1 MGMENTNTENT
12 NKNNINNEVVAEKV
26 ESGSNQTGQTVS
38 SSSNSSE
45 LPEELKGWSWAAFL
59 WGGFWSAG
67 HRTWIGLLAFIPWIG
82 VIMVFI
88 LGLKGNEWAWKN
100 NKWESV
106 EEFKRVQKKWVK
118 AWFIVFVIL
127 LLISGFGIAMN
138 LIF

>member
-1 MGMENTNTENT
+1 MENTKTERLSET
-12 NKNNINNEVVAEKV
+12 TINNEVITEKV
-26 ESGSNQTGQTVS
+26 EADSGQSSQTVNS
-38 SSSNSSE
+38 SNNSSE

-59 WGGFWSAG
+59 WGGFWSVG
-67 HRTWIGLLAFIPWIG
+67 HRTWVGLLAFIPWVGI
-82 VIMVFI
+82 VMVFI

-118 AWFIVFVIL
+118 AWFIVFAIL
-127 LLISGFGIAMN
+127 LLISGVGIAMD